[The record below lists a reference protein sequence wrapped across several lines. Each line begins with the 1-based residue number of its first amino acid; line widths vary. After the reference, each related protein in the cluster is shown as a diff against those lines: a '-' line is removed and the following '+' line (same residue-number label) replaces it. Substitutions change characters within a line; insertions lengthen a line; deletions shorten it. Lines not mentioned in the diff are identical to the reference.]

1 MFSVIEDSQVSRALD
16 DAKENWT
23 RSNDA
28 WEAITWILARDP
40 NCGIPITESGKTRA
54 FTLDGAR
61 SIDMPTVTVLYEIT
75 PLGVVMRDAKFETAK
90 FAQAGRA

>member
-1 MFSVIEDSQVSRALD
+1 MHSVIEDSQVSRAID
-16 DAKENWT
+16 DAKEKWT
-23 RSNDA
+23 RADDA
-28 WEAITWILARDP
+28 WDAIIWILARDP
-40 NCGIPITESGKTRA
+40 SSGFPVTESGKTRA

-75 PLGVVMRDAKFETAK
+75 PLGVVVRDAKFENAK